1 MEDELNFLDLLNFDM
16 SNKTKVNKVSDDNE
30 VKKSKLKIKDMMR
43 ARMIFKKGGIRTKK
57 LIGKIKK
64 SVEKKEKSKYFLY

>member
-1 MEDELNFLDLLNFDM
+1 MEDELNFMDLLNMDL
-16 SNKTKVNKVSDDNE
+16 SNKTKVNKASDENE
-30 VKKSKLKIKDMMR
+30 IKKSKLKIKDIMR

-64 SVEKKEKSKYFLY
+64 SVEKKEKSKF

>member
-1 MEDELNFLDLLNFDM
+1 MEDELNFMDLLNMDL
-16 SNKTKVNKVSDDNE
+16 SNKTKVNKATDENE
-30 VKKSKLKIKDMMR
+30 NKKPKLKIKDIMR

-64 SVEKKEKSKYFLY
+64 SVEKKEKSKF

>member
-1 MEDELNFLDLLNFDM
+1 MEDELNFMDLLNMDL
-16 SNKTKVNKVSDDNE
+16 SNKTKVNKASDENE
-30 VKKSKLKIKDMMR
+30 NKKPKLKIKDIMR

-64 SVEKKEKSKYFLY
+64 SVEKKEKSKF